1 MGSGR
6 VMAQQK
12 QAVIELVASHRSQG
26 RRVAE
31 VLESVGVARSS
42 YYRWKKDQGEKTPRR
57 SSSYEI
63 TVEERKLIE
72 EVKEQNPQY
81 RHRRIQGVLQQRGVY
96 LSASVI
102 YGHLKQHGQI
112 EPYERRAAPW
122 NSPHY
127 EVWRRN
133 QMWGSD
139 WTKLSVGGV
148 RWYLLTVID
157 FFSRWIVAWEVVP
170 TVHAGT
176 IKAIYQTGLNHQG
189 ISIHSQSKP
198 ELRVDR
204 GSPNTSGITQEFFEA
219 LGAELSYARVRRPTD
234 NALTERFYG
243 TIKQE
248 EIYLVGNYPDELSAQ
263 EEIGRYI
270 ERYHHSRPHQSLNN
284 FTPAH
289 VHEVNNKSRLLAE
302 LQEMKLNTREK
313 RKAYWTE
320 QRKLKA
326 APSEGG
332 CPDKGEREI
341 VNPGA
346 NTEAVFQHQLP
357 DSQIESP
364 TTENFSLVESVL
376 SH

>member
-1 MGSGR
+1 
-6 VMAQQK
+6 MAQQK
-12 QAVIELVASHRSQG
+12 QAVIDLVASHRNQG
-26 RRVAE
+26 RTVVE
-31 VLESVGVARSS
+31 VLGSVGVARSS
-42 YYRWKKDQGEKTPRR
+42 YYRWKKERQETAPRGPR
-57 SSSYEI
+57 SYEI
-63 TVEERKLIE
+63 TVEERQLIE
-72 EVKEQNPQY
+72 EVKEQHPLY

-102 YGHLKQHGQI
+102 YGHLKQRGQV
-112 EPYERRAAPW
+112 EAYERRAAPW
-122 NSPHY
+122 KEPRY
-127 EVWRRN
+127 EVWQRN

-157 FFSRWIVAWEVVP
+157 FFSRWIVAWGVVP

-176 IKAIYQTGLNHQG
+176 IRAIYQTGLNHQG
-189 ISIHSQSKP
+189 ISLHSQTKP
-198 ELRVDR
+198 KLRVDR
-204 GSPNTSGITQEFFEA
+204 GSPNTSVITQEFFEV
-219 LGAELSYARVRRPTD
+219 LGADLSFARVRRPTD

-243 TIKQE
+243 SIKQE
-248 EIYLVGNYPDELSAQ
+248 EIYLVGNYPDEISAK

-270 ERYHHSRPHQSLNN
+270 EHYHHNRPHQALMN

-289 VHEVNNKSRLLAE
+289 VHELNNKSRLLAE
-302 LQEMKLNTREK
+302 LKEMKRNTREK

-320 QRKLKA
+320 QPKLKA
-326 APSEGG
+326 APSEGP

-357 DSQIESP
+357 DSQMESP

>member
-6 VMAQQK
+6 LMAQQK
-12 QAVIELVASHRSQG
+12 QAVIELVASHRG
-26 RRVAE
+26 RGRTVAE
-31 VLESVGVARSS
+31 VLGSVGVARSS
-42 YYRWKKDQGEKTPRR
+42 YYRWKKNQGEKNTPRH
-57 SSSYEI
+57 SSYEI
-63 TVEERKLIE
+63 TAEELKLIE
-72 EVKEQNPQY
+72 ELKEQNPQY

-102 YGHLKQHGQI
+102 YGHLKAQGQI
-112 EPYERRAAPW
+112 EPYQRRAAPW
-122 NSPHY
+122 KSPRY
-127 EVWRRN
+127 EVWQRN

-139 WTKLSVGGV
+139 WTKLSVGGL

-157 FFSRWIVAWEVVP
+157 FFSRLIVAWEVVP
-170 TVHAGT
+170 TVHAGNV
-176 IKAIYQTGLNHQG
+176 KAIYHTGLNNQG
-189 ISIHSQSKP
+189 ISIHSEAKP

-219 LGAELSYARVRRPTD
+219 LGAELSFARVRRPTD

-248 EIYLVGNYPDELSAQ
+248 EIYLVGNYPDEISAQ

-270 ERYHHSRPHQSLNN
+270 ERYHHSRPHQSLMN

-289 VHEVNNKSRLLAE
+289 VHELNNKSRLLAE
-302 LQEMKLNTREK
+302 LQEIKRRTREK
-313 RKAYWTE
+313 RKVYWE
-320 QRKLKA
+320 QNHNPTSTPPA
-326 APSEGG
+326 GG
-332 CPDKGEREI
+332 CPGKATTQN

-346 NTEAVFQHQLP
+346 NTAAVFQHQP
-357 DSQIESP
+357 SDSLLENPS
-364 TTENFSLVESVL
+364 TENFSLVESVL

>member
-1 MGSGR
+1 MG
-6 VMAQQK
+6 QQK
-12 QAVIELVASHRSQG
+12 RAVIELVASHRGQG
-26 RRVAE
+26 RTVGE
-31 VLESVGVARSS
+31 VLGSVGVARSS
-42 YYRWKKDQGEKTPRR
+42 YYRWKKGQGDKSTRR
-57 SSSYEI
+57 QSLYEI
-63 TVEERKLIE
+63 TAEERKLID

-81 RHRRIQGVLQQRGVY
+81 RHRRIQGMLQQRGVY

-102 YGHLKQHGQI
+102 YRHLKAQGRI

-127 EVWRRN
+127 EVWQRN
-133 QMWGSD
+133 LMWGSD
-139 WTKLSVGGV
+139 WTKLSVGGI

-157 FFSRWIVAWEVVP
+157 FFSRWIIAWEVVP

-176 IKAIYQTGLNHQG
+176 IKAIYQAGLNNQG
-189 ISIHSQSKP
+189 ISFHSKTKP

-219 LGAELSYARVRRPTD
+219 LGAELSFARVRRPTD

-243 TIKQE
+243 TVKQE
-248 EIYLVGNYPDELSAQ
+248 EIYLVGNYPDEISAR

-270 ERYHHSRPHQSLNN
+270 GSYHHSRPHQALMN

-289 VHEVNNKSRLLAE
+289 VHQVNNKSRLLVE
-302 LQEMKLNTREK
+302 LKDMKRSTREK
-313 RKAYWTE
+313 RKAYWEHNPNPGSTP
-320 QRKLKA
+320 A
-326 APSEGG
+326 EGG
-332 CPDKGEREI
+332 CPDKGQSEI

-346 NTEAVFQHQLP
+346 NTAAVFQHQP
-357 DSQIESP
+357 TDSQIESP
-364 TTENFSLVESVL
+364 TTENFSLLEPIL